1 MTVED
6 GAMISAI
13 FDSLGYFEKLKA
25 AGVPEEQAAGWG
37 SDFTP
42 YLSLRVPILFT
53 SRKMS
58 YE

>member
-1 MTVED
+1 
-6 GAMISAI
+6 MISAI